1 MISFE
6 SDYINGVHPEILKRI
21 IETNN
26 DVEPGYGFD
35 SHTKTAIAMI
45 KEVCCAPDAEVFL
58 ATGGTQTN
66 QLVISAVL
74 KSYEGVVAAETGHVG
89 VHEAGAIEYSGH
101 KVLTLPQHEG
111 KIDAGELKSYLETFY
126 ADGNHEHMVYPG
138 MVYIS
143 HPTEY
148 GSLYS
153 KSELEAISRVCRE
166 YKIPL
171 YLDGAR
177 LIYGITSSFTNLTLA
192 DIAKITDIFYIGG
205 TKAGTLCGEAIVF
218 TKKSMPEHF
227 LTIAKQHGAL
237 LAKGRLPGVQFE
249 ALFTSGLYLKI
260 GIHANEMKDK
270 LLKILKSFNMSFFY
284 ESPTNQQFVIVENSF
299 LRELEKEICVSFW
312 EKYDE
317 NHTVVRF
324 ATSWSTTE
332 DDLDQLEKIL
342 ELKCRNFEM
351 SKHRNIDSKYRDVE
365 ISKHR

>member
-21 IETNN
+21 IETNSE
-26 DVEPGYGFD
+26 VEPGYGFD
-35 SHTKTAIAMI
+35 SHTKNAVAMI
-45 KEVCCAPDAEVFL
+45 RNACGCQDAEIFL

-111 KIDAGELKSYLETFY
+111 KIDARELKSYLETFH
-126 ADGNHEHMVYPG
+126 ADGNREHMVYPG

-153 KSELEAISRVCRE
+153 ESELKAISRVCRK
-166 YKIPL
+166 YRIPL

-177 LIYGITSSFTNLTLA
+177 LVYAITSSRTDLTLA
-192 DIAKITDIFYIGG
+192 GIAKLTDIFYIGG

-218 TKKSMPEHF
+218 TKKNMPEHF

-237 LAKGRLPGVQFE
+237 LAKGRLLGVQFE
-249 ALFTSGLYLKI
+249 ALFTSDLYLKI
-260 GIHANEMKDK
+260 GLHANLMKDK
-270 LLKILKSFNMSFFY
+270 LLKILKSFNMKFFY
-284 ESPTNQQFVIVENSF
+284 ESPTNQQFVIFENS
-299 LRELEKEICVSFW
+299 LLKELEKEVCVSFW
-312 EKYDE
+312 EKYDDT
-317 NHTVVRF
+317 HTVVRF
-324 ATSWSTTE
+324 ATSWSTTDE
-332 DDLDQLEKIL
+332 DLARLEEIL
-342 ELKCRNFEM
+342 GKLAQREG
-351 SKHRNIDSKYRDVE
+351 
-365 ISKHR
+365 